1 MLTQD
6 RIEQEFENLVASDVA
21 DKGDF
26 ITRMS
31 LILICAVALSLA
43 IAEPVIL
50 IWGIIYVV
58 LDVSNFLLIRHTPR
72 PVSRVRFAFLLL
84 MSLLAVIW
92 FGGMAVYLSFVQDGR
107 YLFLGLCVCAGLALY
122 CLTNHQAFGI
132 AASIDVA
139 AVVVTGLGISFAT
152 FLNAQTTSTG
162 FAALVAGVS
171 VLIYFVMC
179 VFKTIKDRIAM
190 RAREDARAHDLKLR
204 SLGQLT
210 SGVAHDFN
218 NLLTV
223 VGGNIELAA
232 IRTRDAEMR
241 VCLEEARLAA
251 ERGASLVAQLLAY
264 SRKSSLNAEQIDSA
278 RVLARIRK
286 IAARAIPAGINLKVD
301 MTGDHARLMVDVGL
315 LETAILNLLFNARD
329 ALDGQYGNVCIRT
342 ELRAGGGIL
351 AITVSDDGPGM
362 SPATLQRATE
372 PFYTTKGPGEGT
384 GLGLSMVK
392 GFAEQS
398 GGSLDLR
405 NRPDGGLQASILL
418 PALLEV
424 AELPEA
430 V

>member
-1 MLTQD
+1 
-6 RIEQEFENLVASDVA
+6 
-21 DKGDF
+21 
-26 ITRMS
+26 
-31 LILICAVALSLA
+31 
-43 IAEPVIL
+43 
-50 IWGIIYVV
+50 
-58 LDVSNFLLIRHTPR
+58 
-72 PVSRVRFAFLLL
+72 
-84 MSLLAVIW
+84 
-92 FGGMAVYLSFVQDGR
+92 MAVFLSFVQDGR
-107 YLFLGLCVCAGLALY
+107 YLFLGLCICAGLALY

-132 AASIDVA
+132 AYAIDVA
-139 AVVVTGLGISFAT
+139 AVAVTAIGIGIAIFVHAP
-152 FLNAQTTSTG
+152 TTSVG
-162 FAALVAGVS
+162 IAAILSGLS
-171 VLIYFVMC
+171 VLFYFGMC
-179 VFKTIKDRIAM
+179 VVKTIKDRIAM

-232 IRTRDAEMR
+232 MRAGDAEMR
-241 VCLEEARLAA
+241 ACLEEARLAT
-251 ERGASLVAQLLAY
+251 ERGAALVAQLLAY
-264 SRKSSLNAEQIDSA
+264 SRKSALNAEQIDSA

-286 IAARAIPAGINLKVD
+286 IAARAIPAGINLNVD
-301 MTGDHARLMVDVGL
+301 MGGDHAPLMVDVGL

-329 ALDGQYGNVCIRT
+329 ALEDQYGNVCIRT

-398 GGSLDLR
+398 GGSLHLQ
-405 NRPDGGLQASILL
+405 NRPGGGLQAAILL

-424 AELPEA
+424 DLPEA